1 MKGKRTGFQSE
12 VLGFPDDVPR
22 VSEMPNGFLDAGG
35 LPESPVGFLRYR
47 DWVFLRYREG
57 FLMDSGIPKAPAEIP
72 DSSERIALHCITS
85 NAARS
90 KAFLSREAV

>member
-1 MKGKRTGFQSE
+1 
-12 VLGFPDDVPR
+12 
-22 VSEMPNGFLDAGG
+22 MPNGFLDAGG
-35 LPESPVGFLRYR
+35 LPESPVG
-47 DWVFLRYREG
+47 FLRYREG